1 MGDNGAGKSTLVRII
16 SGVEQ
21 PDRGTIWFDGE
32 VVPRLTPRSART
44 LGIET
49 VHQHLALC
57 DNLSGIENVMLGRE
71 PVRFRLGPLRIFDWK
86 AAEEAEP
93 AGPGGGRGLG
103 ARPELERP
111 PAVGRPAPGPGHR
124 PGDDRRRRMIIFDEP
139 TAALG
144 IKQTLATFQLI
155 RQVAARGAS
164 IVLISHSIRDVL
176 DIADRI
182 VAMQRG
188 RVMFDRPT
196 AAVTEET
203 LIEAIAG

>member
-1 MGDNGAGKSTLVRII
+1 MT
-16 SGVEQ
+16 
-21 PDRGTIWFDGE
+21 
-32 VVPRLTPRSART
+32 
-44 LGIET
+44 
-49 VHQHLALC
+49 
-57 DNLSGIENVMLGRE
+57 
-71 PVRFRLGPLRIFDWK
+71 
-86 AAEEAEP
+86 
-93 AGPGGGRGLG
+93 GGGR
-103 ARPELERP
+103 
-111 PAVGRPAPGPGHR
+111 VV
-124 PGDDRRRRMIIFDEP
+124 IFDEP

-188 RVMFDRPT
+188 RVVFDRPT
-196 AAVTEET
+196 SEVSEET